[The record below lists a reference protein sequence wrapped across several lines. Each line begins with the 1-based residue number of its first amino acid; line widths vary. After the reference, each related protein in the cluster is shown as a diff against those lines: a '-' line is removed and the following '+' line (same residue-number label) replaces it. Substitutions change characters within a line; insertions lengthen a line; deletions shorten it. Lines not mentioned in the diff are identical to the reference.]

1 MHTETQ
7 DGLADDQRE
16 RAREPA
22 SGTAPH
28 LKLIVTDGEKLQVGQ
43 LLNFRPNCADFVFL
57 SRRSDKYI
65 KFWAEE

>member
-1 MHTETQ
+1 MHTDTASQ
-7 DGLADDQRE
+7 TTRGRE
-16 RAREPA
+16 SEQA

-57 SRRSDKYI
+57 LRRSDKYI